1 MTGRE
6 RMEAAFS
13 PRGSVE
19 TPAVLSCY
27 EDSFQTDH
35 WDDLTSC
42 PWWYEADPDLE
53 SQMRWRRE
61 AIPKTGED
69 WFRLPF
75 CPSRE
80 TRERERVLERS
91 GKVFWTDR
99 LTGEEQ
105 ELRRPPPGGWPQRGY
120 AAPPSPPDTPEAVD
134 RAIPIPDEND
144 LTWVR
149 TEGRDA
155 LARQLLAEFGE
166 TLLPNHRSQS
176 PLLFCADLWG
186 FEGMMLNIA
195 TRSDLVWHACER
207 YLVHVQRRVR
217 RAALLGAE
225 AIWVVDGLSDMISA
239 RDFETLSLP
248 HLQIVMEDIRQAGL
262 RSVFYFTGDPAG
274 KLDLIL
280 SLGADALA
288 FEDPKKG
295 FAVDVVALAR
305 RVKGGCTLF
314 GNLDAVGVLQNGTE
328 EHLRA
333 EVKRQLG
340 AAALNAGRFVMS
352 IGSPVTPGTSV
363 QRCQLF
369 CDLVHELGHG

>member
-1 MTGRE
+1 
-6 RMEAAFS
+6 MEAAFS
-13 PRGSVE
+13 TSGTAE

-27 EDSFQTDH
+27 EESFQADH

-42 PWWYEADPDLE
+42 PWWYQEDPDLE
-53 SQMRWRRE
+53 RQMRWRRE
-61 AIPKTGED
+61 AMGKTGED

-75 CPSRE
+75 CASRE
-80 TRERERVLERS
+80 TRARERLFEE
-91 GKVFWTDR
+91 GEKVHWADAV
-99 LTGEEQ
+99 TGERQ

-120 AAPPSPPDTPEAVD
+120 APPPAPPDTPEAVD
-134 RAIPIPDEND
+134 RAIPLPEEDD
-144 LTWVR
+144 AAYVR
-149 TEGRDA
+149 AEGRDE
-155 LARQLLAEFGE
+155 LARALLTEFGDQ
-166 TLLPNHRSQS
+166 LWPNHRSQS

-186 FEGMMLNIA
+186 FEGMMTNIA
-195 TRSDLVWHACER
+195 TRPDLVRQACER
-207 YLVHVQRRVR
+207 YLVLVQQRVR

-248 HLQIVMEDIRQAGL
+248 HLQIVMEGIRQAGL
-262 RSVFYFTGDPAG
+262 RSIFYFTGSPAG

-295 FAVDVVALAR
+295 FEVDVVALAR
-305 RVKGGCTLF
+305 QVRGRCTLF
-314 GNLDAVGVLQNGTE
+314 GNLDSVGVLQDGTE

-333 EVKRQLG
+333 EVMRQLRAG
-340 AAALNAGRFVMS
+340 PINGGRFVMS

-363 QRCQLF
+363 ARARQF
-369 CDLVHELGHG
+369 CELVHELGAK